1 MSTPTIY
8 ANLEN
13 LAGDCGMHRETLRKY
28 LAEISKAGLFRF
40 DTPPYWRRKSGY
52 ATEISFPTKMV
63 EKWLRDNGFLKTM
76 TKNAAWSKHE
86 KVNKTGVSTSAKL
99 QKTPST
105 MAKNAATYHKS
116 EGASPPAALTAAAS
130 RQEPK
135 AIARHHAIGDVMAS
149 PKFGKGP
156 IVEIEED
163 EDGLKYW
170 IDFDRQGCA
179 IEIRTGS
186 PSFASLSRYD
196 GEDEQPEPPAGNE
209 CADTP
214 SIPSPPIQPNTP
226 EPVPAR
232 WGAAGAHQYRGG
244 ERVLNL
250 RLGAGT
256 AQGTDGNLVLVA
268 FDNGVTKK
276 VPAAFLELIA

>member
-1 MSTPTIY
+1 M
-8 ANLEN
+8 
-13 LAGDCGMHRETLRKY
+13 
-28 LAEISKAGLFRF
+28 FRF

-105 MAKNAATYHKS
+105 MAKNAATYHKY

-135 AIARHHAIGDVMAS
+135 AIARHYAIGDVMAS
-149 PKFGKGP
+149 AKFGKGP

-209 CADTP
+209 FANTP
-214 SIPSPPIQPNTP
+214 PIPSPPIQSTTH
-226 EPVPAR
+226 EPVQKEP
-232 WGAAGAHQYRGG
+232 GAGAYRIGQRVRHLKFGDGTVHGLEGG
-244 ERVLNL
+244 KVRVDF
-250 RLGAGT
+250 GVHGT
-256 AQGTDGNLVLVA
+256 QSVL
-268 FDNGVTKK
+268 
-276 VPAAFLELIA
+276 PAFLEPSRLPALRLVAAG